1 MDTFK
6 IAEIS
11 SIYKSFPNNVYLP
24 IETKLLFNYRS
35 DLMPQIGSFHG
46 TDSPLEK
53 NKKQDSTKV
62 LSGSITMKYSKY
74 KINQGIEDT
83 FFEEEEPE

>member
-1 MDTFK
+1 
-6 IAEIS
+6 
-11 SIYKSFPNNVYLP
+11 
-24 IETKLLFNYRS
+24 
-35 DLMPQIGSFHG
+35 MPQIGSFHG
-46 TDSPLEK
+46 MDSPLEK